1 MLNQSLCP
9 VRLLSPKGFTNNID
23 HISKCS
29 ICWQAWCNAGSHQT
43 ACLRAPFWSPLHCRM
58 VEDAQSLSAVQCQVC
73 FLCNLQFIESI
84 LPVTQ
89 RWSPNAHASR
99 TLLTVCISVSNCL
112 SYVCTVRKPQISGH
126 CILSMSLLLI
136 YPNCKIRWSKCN
148 SRLSRSALHA
158 TLHY

>member
-1 MLNQSLCP
+1 MSVPCAS
-9 VRLLSPKGFTNNID
+9 VVPKGL
-23 HISKCS
+23 HQQCRLHLQVLYLLASLVQRWISPD
-29 ICWQAWCNAGSHQT
+29 
-43 ACLRAPFWSPLHCRM
+43 CLSAVRAPFWSPLRCRM
-58 VEDAQSLSAVQCQVC
+58 VEDVQSLSAVQCQVC

-84 LPVTQ
+84 LPITQ
-89 RWSPNAHASR
+89 LWSPHAHASR

-112 SYVCTVRKPQISGH
+112 SYVCAVRKPQISRH